1 MRDLAFHDPAPNVVY
16 LARPCQYIQ
25 GGICTQRHWTTARFA
40 PEVIRAETEAL
51 RQTAKDSPLTLVGF
65 SGGAQV
71 AGLIAVTQKDL
82 NIRQVVTIAGNL
94 DHRAW
99 TESYGLAPLNES
111 LNLADY
117 RNEFLKVPQVHYVGG
132 RDDAISPAL
141 TRNFVAD
148 SAKIV
153 EIKEAGHQTGWEKAY
168 SAIWN
173 E

>member
-1 MRDLAFHDPAPNVVY
+1 
-16 LARPCQYIQ
+16 
-25 GGICTQRHWTTARFA
+25 
-40 PEVIRAETEAL
+40 
-51 RQTAKDSPLTLVGF
+51 
-65 SGGAQV
+65 
-71 AGLIAVTQKDL
+71 
-82 NIRQVVTIAGNL
+82 VTIAGNL